1 MVIQESRS
9 TEELLTKLDEA
20 VSNWDVLDP
29 STGGN
34 EAVAYMMSMSGKRFR
49 PLLLLQAC
57 DLFNTDIEKALMP
70 ALGVEVF
77 HNFTLV
83 HDDIMDEADLRRG
96 KPTVHA
102 VYGTNNAII
111 AGDMLL
117 CHAYTLMAQS
127 PKDVLKEVLDVFSTA
142 ALGVMEGQ
150 QMDMDFEDIMK
161 VEENT
166 YLLMI
171 EKKTSVLLAAACQIG
186 GIIGGATQKDAELL
200 YQFGKNL
207 GLMFQIKDDLLDAF
221 GTHERVGKRMGGDII
236 QNKKT
241 YLHISAINLADAASW
256 SELMQAYAIA
266 DEDEKVRS
274 VKGIF
279 ERVGARKMAE
289 EKMQE
294 FYTKAMK
301 ALNEVNV
308 EDERKA
314 SLRELATSIY
324 QREY

>member
-1 MVIQESRS
+1 MA
-9 TEELLTKLDEA
+9 KLDEA
-20 VSNWDVLDP
+20 VSNWDVLR
-29 STGGN
+29 TGAGGN

-49 PLLLLQAC
+49 PLLVLQAC

-102 VYGTNNAII
+102 VYGANNAII

-127 PKDVLKEVLDVFSTA
+127 PKDVLKEVLDGFSNA

-150 QMDMDFEDIMK
+150 QMDMDFEDSMM
-161 VEENT
+161 VEETN

-241 YLHISAINLADAASW
+241 YLHISATNLADAASW
-256 SELMQAYAIA
+256 SELMEAYAIA

-274 VKGIF
+274 VKEIF
-279 ERVGARKMAE
+279 ERVGARKRAE

-294 FYTKAMK
+294 FYLKAMK